1 MIQQAERRYSFF
13 VEGKPDAQ
21 GSMKG
26 YVRGNRAILVHN
38 SKGLLPWRNAIAYAA
53 REAGWDGRYLLDG
66 AVYVSAHFMYRRPAS
81 HYAKDGTLKAS
92 APKMPHRTGK
102 DTDKLQRAVGDALN
116 GIVWTDDR
124 RIVGWDA
131 RRLWTN
137 EAEGVSI
144 RIDRVTDEVLE
155 PKEES

>member
-13 VEGKPDAQ
+13 VPGKPDAQ

-26 YVRGNRAILVHN
+26 FVRGNRAILVHN

-53 REAGWDGRYLLDG
+53 REAGWDGRVLLDG
-66 AVYVSAHFMYRRPAS
+66 ALRVHATFYYRRPRS
-81 HYAKDGTLKAS
+81 QYAKDGTVKKS
-92 APKMPHRTGK
+92 APPFPHKSGK

-124 RIVGWDA
+124 RIVSWNPW
-131 RRLWTN
+131 RLWRDV
-137 EAEGVSI
+137 EGADICVE
-144 RIDRVTDEVLE
+144 VLTDEVLE
-155 PKEES
+155 PKEEA

>member
-21 GSMKG
+21 GSMRAF
-26 YVRGNRAILVHN
+26 VRGGHAVVTHN
-38 SKGLLPWRNAIAYAA
+38 SKTLMPWRNAIAHAA
-53 REAGWDGRYLLDG
+53 REAGWDGRWLLDG
-66 AVYVSAHFMYRRPAS
+66 AVYVSAHFLYRRPPS
-81 HYAKDGTLKAS
+81 HYAKNGQLKPS

-116 GIVWTDDR
+116 GVVWTDDR

-131 RRLWTN
+131 RRLWSV
-137 EAEGVSI
+137 EAEGLKLYI
-144 RIDRVTDEVLE
+144 ERITPEVLE
-155 PKEES
+155 PKDEA